1 MCCTRTPPARRD
13 GHKRQQPTRSGPER
27 FRRPSTCRSHEPHRK
42 LRPLRTVSRN
52 IYPPPTRRTNLRQ
65 VWRYN
70 QADWGRLRKFFRDA
84 NWDTIIYDDP
94 DEACCAVTEKILE
107 GMRQFI
113 PQKRLLTRPS
123 DPSWWTPECTSAVRA
138 KQKSWNR
145 FQKHPSKPNEDMYK
159 AFSAQSAIC
168 LRNARNREID
178 RVRCRLQQGSMKN
191 KQWWS
196 TLKAAGGDGRQ
207 CSIPV
212 IRDDQGREH
221 TTNKDKAEC
230 FGRFFSTKC
239 SLRNDLQRSNLP
251 AFPNRC
257 TAALSH
263 VRFHPATVARLLRQL
278 DLSKATGP
286 GGIPARVLKI
296 CAAELSSLLSS
307 LFSACFR
314 QGVYPSLWKTA
325 NVVPVHKKQARSSM
339 RNYRPVSLLSVVSK
353 VMEKV
358 INVNTTLMNHLEKKR
373 LLSQHQFGFRT
384 GLSAADLL
392 AHLSHQWLSCMNTG
406 GAVRTLAVDIAGAF
420 DKVSHLGVLHK
431 LRSYGI
437 AGTLHQWMTSYL
449 TDRNLQV
456 VVGGATSSHFP
467 VTAGVPQGSILGPTL
482 FPVYVNDAADVLP
495 PGAVPATYAD
505 DTTLYVLIPSVNH
518 AATSCNTLQT
528 GMDALAE
535 WGTTWRIQFEPSKS
549 QAMTIT
555 RHRHQWPI
563 PAGSFGGLNVD
574 ETATIKLLG
583 VVFDKS
589 MSFRNHLRSVAMRA
603 AQRLGFLRKACR
615 VLDISGRLTAYKGLV
630 RPLMECS
637 PLALGGAAPSSPVS
651 TGQNPTS
658 SPRPHRSGSG
668 YRQPGTSPNHQ
679 RHLLHLQTD
688 VWTACP
694 LPADI
699 TASSVNT

>member
-1 MCCTRTPPARRD
+1 
-13 GHKRQQPTRSGPER
+13 
-27 FRRPSTCRSHEPHRK
+27 
-42 LRPLRTVSRN
+42 
-52 IYPPPTRRTNLRQ
+52 
-65 VWRYN
+65 
-70 QADWGRLRKFFRDA
+70 
-84 NWDTIIYDDP
+84 
-94 DEACCAVTEKILE
+94 
-107 GMRQFI
+107 
-113 PQKRLLTRPS
+113 
-123 DPSWWTPECTSAVRA
+123 
-138 KQKSWNR
+138 
-145 FQKHPSKPNEDMYK
+145 
-159 AFSAQSAIC
+159 
-168 LRNARNREID
+168 
-178 RVRCRLQQGSMKN
+178 MK
-191 KQWWS
+191 
-196 TLKAAGGDGRQ
+196 
-207 CSIPV
+207 
-212 IRDDQGREH
+212 
-221 TTNKDKAEC
+221 
-230 FGRFFSTKC
+230 
-239 SLRNDLQRSNLP
+239 
-251 AFPNRC
+251 
-257 TAALSH
+257 
-263 VRFHPATVARLLRQL
+263 
-278 DLSKATGP
+278 
-286 GGIPARVLKI
+286 
-296 CAAELSSLLSS
+296 
-307 LFSACFR
+307 
-314 QGVYPSLWKTA
+314 
-325 NVVPVHKKQARSSM
+325 
-339 RNYRPVSLLSVVSK
+339 NYRPVSLLSVVSK

-358 INVNTTLMNHLEKKR
+358 INTTLMNHLEKKR

-406 GAVRTLAVDIAGAF
+406 GAVRTVAVDIAGAF

-449 TDRNLQV
+449 TDRNLQA
-456 VVGGATSSHFP
+456 VVGGATSSRFP

-482 FPVYVNDAADVLP
+482 FLVYVNDAADVLP

-505 DTTLYVLIPSVNH
+505 DTTLYVLIPSANH

-535 WGTTWRIQFEPSKS
+535 WGMTWRIQFEPSKS

-563 PAGSFGGLNVD
+563 PAASFGGLNVD

-589 MSFRNHLRSVAMRA
+589 MSFRNHLRSVAIRA

-615 VLDISGRLTAYKGLV
+615 VLDISGRLTAYKGFV
-630 RPLMECS
+630 RPLMEYS
-637 PLALGGAAPSSPVS
+637 PLCMGWRSPPSPVQ

-658 SPRPHRSGSG
+658 SPRPHRPGSVR
-668 YRQPGTSPNHQ
+668 RQPGTSPNHQ